1 MNKKLTRIL
10 SGTLSL
16 VFVGQ
21 VMIYGDGAAQGV
33 LHADT
38 IASAAEA
45 IEEAKNADQL
55 AAEFDEATAGLG
67 NVEYFTSPESDEAGI
82 SALSEEDE
90 DTTAFAETWD
100 YTAKSFI
107 HQLDVQTEGSLTITG
122 KVCKGVVSGHAA
134 SDDTP
139 IYVKIFD
146 GDWNEVASVEVEDG
160 GSYTVTANNSGE
172 VRHVKFECDGYLP
185 FYLKD
190 FGSGAFQVGT
200 GGSTDTVTLTPGDTT
215 WNEEHENQWSDD
227 VINASDSAYVQS
239 CLGAYRGDS
248 NFNPSMDADGDG
260 TISQADLDAFCAFYE
275 SLCS

>member
-10 SGTLSL
+10 SGALSL

-33 LHADT
+33 LHASS

-67 NVEYFTSPESDEAGI
+67 DVEYFASPESDEAGI

-122 KVCKGVVSGHAA
+122 KVLTARIMKLS
-134 SDDTP
+134 SDSQRRIEPT
-139 IYVKIFD
+139 
-146 GDWNEVASVEVEDG
+146 
-160 GSYTVTANNSGE
+160 
-172 VRHVKFECDGYLP
+172 P
-185 FYLKD
+185 FY
-190 FGSGAFQVGT
+190 SRW
-200 GGSTDTVTLTPGDTT
+200 DTT
-215 WNEEHENQWSDD
+215 DRR
-227 VINASDSAYVQS
+227 ADSAV
-239 CLGAYRGDS
+239 A
-248 NFNPSMDADGDG
+248 PV
-260 TISQADLDAFCAFYE
+260 THEISPDHRF
-275 SLCS
+275 